1 MIKAEVMSSLNDGW
15 NRFLDIAKSVPKGK
29 YEEYGS
35 IGWWTVSQSL
45 LHVASWD
52 EELIEIMRTYFSTG
66 QEHDFDLDPDANDR
80 HLREKQNMDLP
91 MIWRHMDEAHLSL
104 VSCLN
109 GLEEKHFY
117 EDSYTR
123 DLIETMIR
131 RHYWE
136 HEKDIEDFLKTI

>member
-15 NRFLDIAKSVPKGK
+15 NRFLDIAKSVPEGK

-52 EELIEIMRTYFSTG
+52 EELIDIMRTYFSTG
-66 QEHDFDLDPDANDR
+66 QEHDFDLDLDANDR

-91 MIWRHMDEAHLSL
+91 MIWRHMGEVHLSL
-104 VSCLN
+104 VSYLN

-117 EDSYTR
+117 EDSYTG